1 MNFKKLFS
9 FRNPNKVQVE
19 DKHDYVSSF
28 DLRSCFAGKKVISI
42 GNGFEVEDEPDNSV
56 KTGTVTNFSEMHGKL
71 FPIVDFGTGEEFLCM
86 SAIVLW
92 TQELE
97 DILSKLT
104 AEERYRFC
112 MAFANRF
119 SSFQR

>member
-56 KTGTVTNFSEMHGKL
+56 K
-71 FPIVDFGTGEEFLCM
+71 
-86 SAIVLW
+86 
-92 TQELE
+92 QEL
-97 DILSKLT
+97 
-104 AEERYRFC
+104 
-112 MAFANRF
+112 
-119 SSFQR
+119 